1 MHHDK
6 RERARELRLDA
17 PHAERKVWRALRNR
31 GLDGF
36 RFKRQ
41 VPIGPWFADF
51 CCHEARLIVEQDGYH
66 HAETKA
72 RDERRTA
79 WLEREGYRVI
89 RFWNGDVFTSF
100 DAVLRDC
107 KGGAGETSAIGRARA
122 LTRMR
127 LTPHSTSPREGRG
140 ER

>member
-1 MHHDK
+1 MHHVK

-51 CCHEARLIVEQDGYH
+51 CCHEAKLIVELDGYH
-66 HAETKA
+66 HAETKVH
-72 RDERRTA
+72 DERRTA

-100 DAVLRDC
+100 DAVL
-107 KGGAGETSAIGRARA
+107 EEIARVA
-122 LTRMR
+122 
-127 LTPHSTSPREGRG
+127 RERREQLGGRG
-140 ER
+140 PSPE

>member
-1 MHHDK
+1 MHHVK
-6 RERARELRLDA
+6 RERARALRQDA
-17 PHAERKVWRALRNR
+17 PDAERKLWRALRNR
-31 GLDGF
+31 GLDGL

-51 CCHEARLIVEQDGYH
+51 CCNGCKLIVELDGYH

-72 RDERRTA
+72 RDDRRTA

-100 DAVLRDC
+100 DAVLEEIVRV
-107 KGGAGETSAIGRARA
+107 ARERKEE
-122 LTRMR
+122 LGPRR
-127 LTPHSTSPREGRG
+127 PSPE
-140 ER
+140 

>member
-1 MHHDK
+1 MQPFVDKK
-6 RERARELRLDA
+6 RERARELRQAA
-17 PHAERKVWRALRNR
+17 PDAERKLWRALRNR
-31 GLDGF
+31 GLDGL

-51 CCHEARLIVEQDGYH
+51 CCNGCKLIVELDGYH

-100 DAVLRDC
+100 DAVLEEIVRV
-107 KGGAGETSAIGRARA
+107 ARERHEQ
-122 LTRMR
+122 LG
-127 LTPHSTSPREGRG
+127 GRG
-140 ER
+140 PSPE

>member
-6 RERARELRLDA
+6 RERARELRQDA
-17 PHAERKVWRALRNR
+17 PGAERKLWRAFRNR
-31 GLDGF
+31 APDGL

-51 CCHEARLIVEQDGYH
+51 CCHEARLIVELDVYH

-100 DAVLRDC
+100 DAVLEEIARVARERR
-107 KGGAGETSAIGRARA
+107 KELGARG
-122 LTRMR
+122 
-127 LTPHSTSPREGRG
+127 PSPE
-140 ER
+140 

>member
-1 MHHDK
+1 MHHVK
-6 RERARELRLDA
+6 RERARALRQDA
-17 PHAERKVWRALRNR
+17 PDAERKLWRALRNR
-31 GLDGF
+31 GLDGL

-51 CCHEARLIVEQDGYH
+51 CCNGCKLIVELDGYH

-72 RDERRTA
+72 RDDRRTA

-100 DAVLRDC
+100 DAVLEEIVRV
-107 KGGAGETSAIGRARA
+107 ARERKEE
-122 LTRMR
+122 LGTRR
-127 LTPHSTSPREGRG
+127 PSPE
-140 ER
+140 